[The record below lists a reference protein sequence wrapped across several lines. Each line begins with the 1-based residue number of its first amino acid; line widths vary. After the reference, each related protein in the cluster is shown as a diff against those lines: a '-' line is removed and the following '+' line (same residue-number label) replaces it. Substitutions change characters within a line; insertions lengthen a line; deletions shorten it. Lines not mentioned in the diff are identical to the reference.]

1 MLENHES
8 AADLEKKKKNWF
20 TFYLLVVAGKRVWEL
35 EGVIDHCC
43 IRLFGSGSDGKNQVH
58 SAICIFLPFMIWII
72 KKPKEIK

>member
-1 MLENHES
+1 
-8 AADLEKKKKNWF
+8 
-20 TFYLLVVAGKRVWEL
+20 VVAGKRVWEL